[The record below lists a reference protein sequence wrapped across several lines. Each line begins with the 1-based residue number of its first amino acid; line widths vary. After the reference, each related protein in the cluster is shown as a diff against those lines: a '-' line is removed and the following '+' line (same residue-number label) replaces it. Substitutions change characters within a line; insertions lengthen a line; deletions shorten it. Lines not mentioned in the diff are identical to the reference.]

1 MSKKYVI
8 DIGDVASLEK
18 ALKGIEQYKKWRQR
32 KSLELARRLA
42 DLGAESAQLGFDY
55 AFYVGEKNV
64 KVSVRKKRGEN
75 AYIVTANGEAVLFI
89 EFGAGIAHAGTAHP
103 EASEHGMGPG
113 TYPGKGHWN
122 NPHGWYL
129 PKDVQQATGY
139 KKTRGNPAYMPMYN
153 ARKLI
158 EQNITQI
165 VREVFEVE

>member
-1 MSKKYVI
+1 MTKMYVI
-8 DIGDVASLEK
+8 DLGSAADIEMAI
-18 ALKGIEQYKKWRQR
+18 KGVEQYKQWLEQKTQ
-32 KSLELARRLA
+32 ELARRLA
-42 DLGAESAQLGFDY
+42 ELGAQSAQLGFDY
-55 AFYVGEKNV
+55 AFYVGDKNV

-129 PKDVQQATGY
+129 PKNVQQATGY

-153 ARKLI
+153 ARKAI
-158 EQNITQI
+158 EQNISEI
-165 VREVFEVE
+165 VREVFGSE